1 MLKILLLVFKAM
13 GFFSFLLFS
22 LGMNWSLKTNIQRW
36 DQMTFEFNISADN
49 LNKLFEKF
57 ELEGDLT
64 LFVSL

>member
-1 MLKILLLVFKAM
+1 M